1 MCLRVKIIQIQNN
14 VCYCGIHIRE
24 ARYLI
29 HSLMSAWSFFF
40 FFFFWIIFSF
50 GWVLSATAHL
60 LRTRFESS
68 SIPLASHPPFI
79 ACWPSVVGAARMV
92 TVTRRSS
99 RFCHLFAALIKSQ
112 IKWNVGN
119 DVSIIHTFI
128 LLPYTPGILNLSKIP
143 FLCFYGSE

>member
-1 MCLRVKIIQIQNN
+1 MCLRVKIIQTQNN

-29 HSLMSAWSFFF
+29 HSLMSAWSFLFCC
-40 FFFFWIIFSF
+40 IIFSF

-79 ACWPSVVGAARMV
+79 ACWPSVVGAARTV

-128 LLPYTPGILNLSKIP
+128 LLPYTPGILNLNKIP

>member
-1 MCLRVKIIQIQNN
+1 MCLRVKIIQTQNN
-14 VCYCGIHIRE
+14 VCYRGIHIRE

-29 HSLMSAWSFFF
+29 HSLMSAWSFCFC
-40 FFFFWIIFSF
+40 WIIFSF

-68 SIPLASHPPFI
+68 GIPLASHPPFI
-79 ACWPSVVGAARMV
+79 ACWPPSVGATRTVMV
-92 TVTRRSS
+92 TGRSS

-119 DVSIIHTFI
+119 DVSIIRTFI
-128 LLPYTPGILNLSKIP
+128 LLPYTPGILNLNKIP